1 MMEEK
6 TTKTS
11 RYNIH
16 TTVPDILSWTTS
28 LERKTAIKDQID
40 TDHIWRKKNIVM

>member
-6 TTKTS
+6 TTTS

-16 TTVPDILSWTTS
+16 STVPDILSWTTS
-28 LERKTAIKDQID
+28 LERKTTIKDQIY
-40 TDHIWRKKNIVM
+40 RYRPYLEKNIVM